1 MGVREG
7 LKGRHTSVG
16 ISPTGKEDVGLK
28 LAAGL
33 PISSMQSLMIV
44 KELMMIFF
52 QNLIDRAFLDLFAF

>member
-1 MGVREG
+1 M

-16 ISPTGKEDVGLK
+16 ISLTGKEDVGLK

-52 QNLIDRAFLDLFAF
+52 QNLIDRAFLYLFAF